1 MDTDLR
7 KIQRKIAKLKRDA
20 EELRRLK
27 SACDDLKKLR
37 ESLVETEFD

>member
-1 MDTDLR
+1 MSDELR

-27 SACDDLKKLR
+27 SACDDLKKFR
-37 ESLVETEFD
+37 RSLVETEFD